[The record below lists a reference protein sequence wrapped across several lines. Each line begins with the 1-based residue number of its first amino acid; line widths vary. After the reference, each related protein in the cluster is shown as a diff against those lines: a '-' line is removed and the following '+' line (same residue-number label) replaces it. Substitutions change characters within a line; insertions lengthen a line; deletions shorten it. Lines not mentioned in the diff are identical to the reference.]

1 MTKRKKNPPQLKGS
15 KLAQNFVQKHYKI
28 PA

>member
-1 MTKRKKNPPQLKGS
+1 MTKGKKDPHQLKDS

-28 PA
+28 SA